1 MRNAAISKRVH
12 LLPPALEV
20 YAEKHS
26 APESRLFREL
36 ARITYAETSCP
47 QMQVGH
53 LEGGFLRLM
62 VKIARAKRVLEIG
75 TFTGYSALAMA
86 EGLPAGGRLTTCDLD
101 PVAARIAR
109 AAWGKSPHGKK
120 IKLELG
126 PALRTIPK
134 LKGPFDFVFID
145 ADKENYIRYWNLCLP
160 KVRRGGLLLA
170 DNVLWGGRVLSPK
183 DRTTRAIMAFNRF
196 VAADRRVEAVMLT
209 IRDGVTLA
217 LKR

>member
-1 MRNAAISKRVH
+1 MTPV
-12 LLPPALEV
+12 LET

-26 APESRLFREL
+26 APESQLSREL
-36 ARITYAETSCP
+36 ALVTRAKTAWP
-47 QMQVGH
+47 QMQVGR

-86 EGLPAGGRLTTCDLD
+86 EGLPAGGRLITCDLD
-101 PVAARIAR
+101 PVSTRIAR
-109 AAWGKSPHGKK
+109 DHWAKSPHGRK
-120 IKLELG
+120 ITLELG
-126 PALRTIPK
+126 PALETVRK
-134 LKGPFDFVFID
+134 LKGFFDLVFID

-160 KVRRGGLLLA
+160 KVRRGGVLMA
-170 DNVLWGGRVLSPK
+170 DNVLWSGRVLRPK
-183 DRTTRAIMAFNRF
+183 DLTTRAIAAFNRF

-217 LKR
+217 IKR

>member
-1 MRNAAISKRVH
+1 MESPVID
-12 LLPPALEV
+12 PALET

-26 APESRLFREL
+26 TPESRLFREL
-36 ARITYAETSCP
+36 ARVTRAKTACP

-62 VKIARAKRVLEIG
+62 VKITRAKRVLEIG

-86 EGLPAGGRLTTCDLD
+86 EGLPPGSRLITCDLD
-101 PVAARIAR
+101 PVATRIAR

-120 IKLELG
+120 ITLELG
-126 PALRTIPK
+126 PALQTIRK
-134 LKGPFDFVFID
+134 LKGPFDLVFID

-160 KVRRGGLLLA
+160 KVRRGGILLA
-170 DNVLWGGRVLSPK
+170 DNVLWSGRVLHPK
-183 DRTTRAIMAFNRF
+183 DRTTRAIVAFNRF
-196 VAADRRVEAVMLT
+196 VAADRRVEAVMLP
-209 IRDGVTLA
+209 IRDGVTVA